1 MFFLKTQYFSKKI
14 IIESLI
20 ISTLLSA
27 FIYLAHFNI
36 ELKIVDSIIA
46 VLGVF
51 LLLKASRAVMFFSG
65 FFIGIFWFWWFAIS
79 LQYYDL
85 SYLAPIIIFG
95 LAISYG
101 LSFLALG
108 VFKNLYLKAILIF
121 LYLFFAPFGFD
132 WLKLNL
138 VFINSYFS
146 SSYLAFA
153 LILIACLI
161 VLKSS
166 LKNLRVVAILPLIFA
181 LNIFE
186 KEHIVEDSNVK
197 IYLSQFNISQDLRWQ
212 KENFAQINKKIFEK
226 IDYAIENNYDVVVL
240 PETIFTL
247 VLNENYILMDRLLN
261 LSNKIDIIAGSVYK
275 DEFGYFNASY
285 FFSKN
290 QFEVAKKVV
299 LVPFGEEIPLP
310 KFFVDL
316 INDLFYG
323 GASDYS
329 KADKPTDF
337 LIKDSLFRNAICYEG
352 TNKKIFENLNGV
364 KNMIMIS
371 NNAWF
376 TPSHEPTLQALLL
389 KYYAKKYGLTIY
401 HVANGSK
408 NMVIKPN

>member
-36 ELKIVDSIIA
+36 KLKIVDSIIA

-85 SYLAPIIIFG
+85 SYLAPIIIFE

-121 LYLFFAPFGFD
+121 LYLFFTPFGFD

-138 VFINSYFS
+138 AFINSYFS

-161 VLKSS
+161 VLEAR
-166 LKNLRVVAILPLIFA
+166 LKNLRVVAILP
-181 LNIFE
+181 
-186 KEHIVEDSNVK
+186 
-197 IYLSQFNISQDLRWQ
+197 
-212 KENFAQINKKIFEK
+212 
-226 IDYAIENNYDVVVL
+226 
-240 PETIFTL
+240 
-247 VLNENYILMDRLLN
+247 
-261 LSNKIDIIAGSVYK
+261 
-275 DEFGYFNASY
+275 
-285 FFSKN
+285 
-290 QFEVAKKVV
+290 
-299 LVPFGEEIPLP
+299 
-310 KFFVDL
+310 
-316 INDLFYG
+316 
-323 GASDYS
+323 
-329 KADKPTDF
+329 
-337 LIKDSLFRNAICYEG
+337 
-352 TNKKIFENLNGV
+352 
-364 KNMIMIS
+364 
-371 NNAWF
+371 
-376 TPSHEPTLQALLL
+376 
-389 KYYAKKYGLTIY
+389 
-401 HVANGSK
+401 
-408 NMVIKPN
+408 